1 VEGRQQR
8 AIAHDHGRKGVFG
21 LVNGWFSGLSK
32 DHVGR
37 PAAETALASTD
48 EMGADGD
55 LAHGPLTMMGSW
67 IGWSG
72 GNGAPGQ
79 SNGASTAGTVDGR
92 LSEAPGT
99 VIGTANQL
107 RQAADGGK
115 SLRVRRATI
124 PFKPMTRAE
133 REGPE
138 PLSGFPEEDEAEE
151 GGIYAEPQVGRKGN
165 AGVGA
170 DPFPDLD
177 LINRLFEE
185 NVSEGSQAIGSHISP
200 RDSPPSHE
208 IVSKLS
214 PTEIAELFEKELG
227 AESASPG
234 AMQKQTQCSPLRNGL
249 DQAGVMAA
257 FAAAEEEVGREIIG
271 DSEPRS
277 VAAAMT
283 DEELIE
289 EIRRAGQ
296 AVKAVEGK
304 ADGSRAGQARLARLE
319 DPELRERET
328 RLQEQEAALLLA
340 RRQAAAEEERVR
352 VEEVRLAA
360 AREQERLR
368 RELAEEE
375 ARTRRQAEELEARRA
390 RLEGERR
397 RLEDEEVRRRQEQHV
412 AAQREAARQLDMQV
426 DAERAEAARAEAARS
441 LADQQRELEMQ
452 RQRQE
457 VEKQALELE
466 KQRLALEAERRSLA
480 TQPLPAPTAPSF
492 HGSIRTASVAD
503 FSTPSMVP
511 QYSQFHP
518 SAAAPSGAPN
528 DPIHQWLQES
538 SAPVPRR
545 NLDMPRPISQ
555 SDVLEWFDPRPPPP
569 STAAVS
575 RRGSFELTNCSQD
588 LFTVS
593 LFRAQAGGRRSR
605 QIPTRFSKQ
614 RDRRRDASCP

>member
-1 VEGRQQR
+1 
-8 AIAHDHGRKGVFG
+8 
-21 LVNGWFSGLSK
+21 
-32 DHVGR
+32 
-37 PAAETALASTD
+37 
-48 EMGADGD
+48 
-55 LAHGPLTMMGSW
+55 
-67 IGWSG
+67 
-72 GNGAPGQ
+72 
-79 SNGASTAGTVDGR
+79 
-92 LSEAPGT
+92 
-99 VIGTANQL
+99 
-107 RQAADGGK
+107 
-115 SLRVRRATI
+115 
-124 PFKPMTRAE
+124 
-133 REGPE
+133 
-138 PLSGFPEEDEAEE
+138 
-151 GGIYAEPQVGRKGN
+151 
-165 AGVGA
+165 
-170 DPFPDLD
+170 
-177 LINRLFEE
+177 
-185 NVSEGSQAIGSHISP
+185 
-200 RDSPPSHE
+200 
-208 IVSKLS
+208 
-214 PTEIAELFEKELG
+214 
-227 AESASPG
+227 
-234 AMQKQTQCSPLRNGL
+234 
-249 DQAGVMAA
+249 MAA

-426 DAERAEAARAEAARS
+426 DAERAEAARS